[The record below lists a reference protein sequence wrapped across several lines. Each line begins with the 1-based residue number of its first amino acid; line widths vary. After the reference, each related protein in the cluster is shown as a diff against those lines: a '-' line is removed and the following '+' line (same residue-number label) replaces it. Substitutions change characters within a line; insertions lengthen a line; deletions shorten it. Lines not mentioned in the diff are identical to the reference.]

1 MKRIGILTGGG
12 DCPGL
17 NPVIRAVVKTA
28 IEKYNMTVVGFK
40 NGYKGL
46 YNNETVELTLENT
59 SGILHRGGTILYSS
73 NKDNL
78 FDYLVPDENGN
89 LAFHSKDH
97 PATDVLIFAY
107 GQGAELFDGVNIE
120 NIQIAHTIAALM
132 GVDNFGDQSVYQSLT
147 KGK

>member
-28 IEKYNMTVVGFK
+28 IEKYGMTVVGFK

-59 SGILHRGGTILYSS
+59 SGIWTRGGTILFSS

-89 LAFHSKDH
+89 MVKKNVSH
-97 PATDVLIFAY
+97 V
-107 GQGAELFDGVNIE
+107 GVE
-120 NIQIAHTIAALM
+120 NIKKNNIDALIII
-132 GVDNFGDQSVYQSLT
+132 GGEDRKSVV
-147 KGK
+147 